1 MNLSEFKQSISGDA
15 PPAEIGDKAL
25 QALWYAAK
33 GGEWDR
39 AARMN
44 WLRRPRASR
53 ANGCML
59 IYTALKVIFQTP
71 AIGTAAPASSSTA
84 ASSRRNGTKYPPTY
98 LIRINKP
105 IRRFRFENC
114 VHLAQQEDL

>member
-15 PPAEIGDKAL
+15 PPAEIGDKA
-25 QALWYAAK
+25 AA
-33 GGEWDR
+33 GFVVPPR
-39 AARMN
+39 AASGTARMN
-44 WLRRPRASR
+44 WLRRPQASR

-84 ASSRRNGTKYPPTY
+84 ASSRRNGTKYPPPY

-114 VHLAQQEDL
+114 AHLAQQEDL